1 MPADPEP
8 GDAPGPPTDLV
19 ERLHARPHRL
29 VYAFA
34 GAGSLALQWLHAV
47 GGSSRTLLE
56 AHDHYHPR
64 SLAEAIGAEPERA
77 VAPEVATALA
87 RRSFDRAR
95 HLTEDDPRPG
105 PAFGLGLTAT
115 IATDRRKR
123 GEHRLELAVADGL
136 GGRSVGVGL
145 AKGARDRGGE
155 EALVGRWVL
164 AAAAEASGLLGVA
177 DPVVG
182 PDETVRRG
190 FEPSAPFARFLA
202 GEVPVLRVDAD
213 GRPSEGAPAGPPPAL
228 VSGSFHPMHDG
239 HRRLAAAAEAHL
251 GRPAWFEMSLGNAE
265 KAEIRAEEAWAR
277 AAQAYGERGL
287 VLTHAPLFSVK
298 AELMPGV
305 VFVLGVDTARRVLEP
320 RFYPGPDGL
329 AEAMERI
336 RAAGS
341 RFLVAGRSGPDGFRT
356 LDDLAVPGAYAD
368 LFEPLPAFR
377 VDLSSTEL
385 RADWPEASDGRD
397 GDAT

>member
-1 MPADPEP
+1 MPADPAP
-8 GDAPGPPTDLV
+8 GDALGPPLDLV
-19 ERLHARPHRL
+19 ERLHARPHRT

-34 GAGSLALQWLHAV
+34 GAGALALQWLHAV

-64 SLAEAIGAEPERA
+64 SLSEAIGEAPSRA
-77 VAPEVATALA
+77 VAPEVAAALA
-87 RRSFDRAR
+87 RRSFQRAR
-95 HLTEDDPRPG
+95 HLTEHDERPG

-123 GEHRLELAVADGL
+123 GAHRLEVAVADGL
-136 GGRSVGVGL
+136 GLRGVGVEL
-145 AKGARDRGGE
+145 TKGARERAGE
-155 EALVGRWVL
+155 EALVARWAL
-164 AAAAEASGLLGVA
+164 ALAAEASGLLGVP
-177 DPVVG
+177 DP
-182 PDETVRRG
+182 TVREDEAVRHG
-190 FEPSAPFARFLA
+190 FEPGPPFARFLS
-202 GEVPVLRVDAD
+202 GEAPVLRVDAG
-213 GRPSEGAPAGPPPAL
+213 GRPAEGPPEGPPPAL

-251 GRPAWFEMSLGNAE
+251 GRAAWFEMSLGNAE
-265 KAEIRAEEAWAR
+265 KAEIRADEAWAR

-329 AEAMERI
+329 AEAMGRI
-336 RAAGS
+336 RAAGA
-341 RFLVAGRSGPDGFRT
+341 RFLVAGRAGPDGFRT
-356 LDDLAVPGAYAD
+356 LEDLAVPGPFTD

-385 RADWPEASDGRD
+385 RADWSAAPDGRD
-397 GDAT
+397 GDTT